1 MNVEFLNLIIMAFS
15 VRSEE
20 YAPLGSFLLASFTR
34 DQAAIE
40 VRFKKLDT
48 TYLGAFE
55 DQLNIVKK
63 LEGTLVLTEEQKKAT
78 AELYAEADVVNK
90 DLNFLS
96 SYFKD
101 AGLPTAA
108 ISSLKKNLKRG
119 NIEGALLEMKDLGQ
133 YIEANEVALIDEGM
147 DAGFATELEGHKD
160 SMEGLNNLQNSVLNA
175 RKQLVDA
182 NKADYKKLYGF
193 ISNVAEKGKLVFKGT
208 VIEDEYNL
216 TKLVGRMRAPKK

>member
-1 MNVEFLNLIIMAFS
+1 MGFS

-20 YAPLGSFLLASFTR
+20 YAPLGDFLRVSFVR

-40 VRFKKLDT
+40 VRFKKLDA
-48 TYLGAFE
+48 TYLAAF
-55 DQLNIVKK
+55 DGQLEVVKK
-63 LEGTLVLTEEQKKAT
+63 LEGTLKLTEDQKKAT

-101 AGLPTAA
+101 AGLPTGA
-108 ISSLKKNLKRG
+108 ISSLKKSLKSG
-119 NIEGALLEMKDLGQ
+119 NIEGALLEMKDLRQ
-133 YIEANEVALIDEGM
+133 YVIANQAALVDEGM
-147 DAGFATELEGHKD
+147 DAGYELELKGHID
-160 SMEGLNNLQNSVLNA
+160 SMEALNTLQNSVLNA

-182 NKADYKKLYGF
+182 NMADYKKLYEF
-193 ISNVAEKGKLVFKGT
+193 ISTIAEKGKLVFKGT
-208 VIEDEYNL
+208 VVEDEYNI

>member
-1 MNVEFLNLIIMAFS
+1 MAFS

-20 YAPLGSFLLASFTR
+20 YAPLGDFLRVSFVR
-34 DQAAIE
+34 DQAAIA
-40 VRFKKLDT
+40 VRFKKLDAP
-48 TYLGAFE
+48 YLAAF
-55 DQLNIVKK
+55 DSQLEVVKK
-63 LEGTLVLTEEQKKAT
+63 LEGTLILTEEQKKAT
-78 AELYAEADVVNK
+78 ADLYAEADVVNK

-147 DAGFATELEGHKD
+147 DAGFVSELKGHKD
-160 SMEGLNNLQNSVLNA
+160 SMEALNNLQNSVLNT

-182 NKADYKKLYGF
+182 NQADYKKLYEF
-193 ISNVAEKGKLVFKGT
+193 ISTIAEKGKLVFKGS
-208 VIEDEYNL
+208 VVEDEYNL
-216 TKLVGRMRAPKK
+216 TKLVGRMRAPK

>member
-1 MNVEFLNLIIMAFS
+1 MGFS

-20 YAPLGSFLLASFTR
+20 YAPLGDFLRVSFVR

-40 VRFKKLDT
+40 VRFKKLDA
-48 TYLGAFE
+48 TYLAAF
-55 DQLNIVKK
+55 DGQLEVVKK
-63 LEGTLVLTEEQKKAT
+63 LEGTLKLTEDQKKAT

-101 AGLPTAA
+101 AGLPTGA
-108 ISSLKKNLKRG
+108 ISSLKKSLKSG
-119 NIEGALLEMKDLGQ
+119 NIEGALLEMKDLRQ
-133 YIEANEVALIDEGM
+133 YVVANQAALVDEGM
-147 DAGFATELEGHKD
+147 DAGYELELKGHID
-160 SMEGLNNLQNSVLNA
+160 SMEALNTLQNSVLNA

-182 NKADYKKLYGF
+182 NLTDYKKLYEF
-193 ISNVAEKGKLVFKGT
+193 ISTIAEKGKLVFKGT
-208 VIEDEYNL
+208 VVEDEYNI

>member
-1 MNVEFLNLIIMAFS
+1 MGFS

-20 YAPLGSFLLASFTR
+20 YAPLGDFLRVSFVR

-40 VRFKKLDT
+40 VRFKKLDAV
-48 TYLGAFE
+48 YLAAF
-55 DQLNIVKK
+55 DGQLEVVKK
-63 LEGTLVLTEEQKKAT
+63 LEGTLKLTEDQKKAT

-101 AGLPTAA
+101 AGLPTGA
-108 ISSLKKNLKRG
+108 ISSLKKSLKSG
-119 NIEGALLEMKDLGQ
+119 NIEGALLEMKDLRQ
-133 YIEANEVALIDEGM
+133 YVIANQVALVDEGM
-147 DAGFATELEGHKD
+147 DAGYELELKGHID
-160 SMEGLNNLQNSVLNA
+160 SMEALNTLQNSVLNA

-182 NKADYKKLYGF
+182 NMADYKKLYEF
-193 ISNVAEKGKLVFKGT
+193 ISTIAEKGKLVFKGT
-208 VIEDEYNL
+208 VVEDEYNI

>member
-1 MNVEFLNLIIMAFS
+1 MGFS

-20 YAPLGSFLLASFTR
+20 YAPLGDFLRVSFVR

-40 VRFKKLDT
+40 VRFKKLDAV
-48 TYLGAFE
+48 YLAAF
-55 DQLNIVKK
+55 DGQLEVVKK
-63 LEGTLVLTEEQKKAT
+63 LEGTLKLTEDQKKAT

-101 AGLPTAA
+101 AGLPTGA
-108 ISSLKKNLKRG
+108 ISSLKKSLKSG
-119 NIEGALLEMKDLGQ
+119 NIEGALLEMKDLRQ
-133 YIEANEVALIDEGM
+133 YVIANQAALVDEGM
-147 DAGFATELEGHKD
+147 DAGYELELKGHID
-160 SMEGLNNLQNSVLNA
+160 SMEALNTLQNSVLNA

-182 NKADYKKLYGF
+182 NLTDYKKLYEF
-193 ISNVAEKGKLVFKGT
+193 ISTIAEKGKLVFKGT
-208 VIEDEYNL
+208 VVEDEYNI

>member
-1 MNVEFLNLIIMAFS
+1 MAFS

-108 ISSLKKNLKRG
+108 ISSLKKNLKRS
-119 NIEGALLEMKDLGQ
+119 NIEGALLEMRDLRQ
-133 YIEANEVALIDEGM
+133 YVIANVTALVDEGM
-147 DAGFATELEGHKD
+147 DAGYPAELEAHID
-160 SMEGLNNLQNSVLNA
+160 SMEALNTLQNSVLNT

-182 NKADYKKLYGF
+182 NMVDYKKLYEF
-193 ISNVAEKGKLVFKGT
+193 ISTIAEKGKLIFKGT
-208 VIEDEYNL
+208 VIEDEYNI
-216 TKLVGRMRAPKK
+216 TKLVNRMRAPKKSDGGGA

>member
-1 MNVEFLNLIIMAFS
+1 MGFS

-20 YAPLGSFLLASFTR
+20 YAPLGDFLRVSFVR

-40 VRFKKLDT
+40 VRFKKLDAV
-48 TYLGAFE
+48 YLAAF
-55 DQLNIVKK
+55 DGQLEVVKK
-63 LEGTLVLTEEQKKAT
+63 LEGTLKLTEDQKKAT

-101 AGLPTAA
+101 AGLPTGA
-108 ISSLKKNLKRG
+108 ISSLKKSLKSG
-119 NIEGALLEMKDLGQ
+119 NIEGALLEMKDLRQ
-133 YIEANEVALIDEGM
+133 YVIANETALVDEGM
-147 DAGFATELEGHKD
+147 DAGYELELKGHID
-160 SMEGLNNLQNSVLNA
+160 SMEALNTLQNSVLNA

-182 NKADYKKLYGF
+182 NMTDYKKLYEF
-193 ISNVAEKGKLVFKGT
+193 ISTIAEKGKLVFKGT
-208 VIEDEYNL
+208 VVEDEYNI